1 MAVETKEF
9 RAEAR
14 FQRVSPQKARLVLD
28 LIKGRGVQE
37 ALETAAFTKKRIA
50 PVIYKLLTSAVD
62 NAKYVSGEQGLDLDV
77 DNLYVKQA
85 LANDGPRMKRIRP
98 APMGRAY
105 RYQRRLTHIVLSVAE
120 REAAEGLATKI
131 EEPKAAPQATKT
143 KIDESK
149 AAPQATKTKIE
160 EPKAAAKAN
169 KTKNEEPKA
178 AAKATKAK
186 NEEPKA
192 AAKKATK
199 TKVEESKPGAKK
211 AAGAT
216 TGKKASKKA

>member
-1 MAVETKEF
+1 MAVETKEY

-50 PVIYKLLTSAVD
+50 PVIHKLLVSAVD
-62 NAKYVSGEQGLDLDV
+62 NAKYVAGEQGTDLDV

-120 REAAEGLATKI
+120 RADASKSNLVTRV
-131 EEPKAAPQATKT
+131 EEPAT
-143 KIDESK
+143 
-149 AAPQATKTKIE
+149 
-160 EPKAAAKAN
+160 AKPV
-169 KTKNEEPKA
+169 K
-178 AAKATKAK
+178 KAK
-186 NEEPKA
+186 PATEKA
-192 AAKKATK
+192 RVTKK
-199 TKVEESKPGAKK
+199 VSKRA
-211 AAGAT
+211 
-216 TGKKASKKA
+216 